1 MGGLISIGQPF
12 LYLFRTRNRPSSFP
26 TLVTHFSCVYR
37 ERRRGRRRKRKPVFP
52 VVRRQFDGAA
62 LSVLCSRAASF
73 LAAGQ
78 GETKDK
84 LQRRPSCDPSHLT
97 LYIYTG
103 NTGLVSWEEIP
114 RWTDNLLSSL
124 FSSIEK
130 FLTERISRAA
140 SIIFAMIASSSLY
153 EDFRLISSLCF
164 ESKSEGY
171 Y

>member
-1 MGGLISIGQPF
+1 MQRRSRRSGGFNIDRANRFSTCFGHG
-12 LYLFRTRNRPSSFP
+12 NRPSSFP

-97 LYIYTG
+97 LYIYIYIQATPALYHG
-103 NTGLVSWEEIP
+103 
-114 RWTDNLLSSL
+114 R
-124 FSSIEK
+124 K
-130 FLTERISRAA
+130 FLAGPTTFSPRY
-140 SIIFAMIASSSLY
+140 FLP
-153 EDFRLISSLCF
+153 
-164 ESKSEGY
+164 SKSFLPREFREQPRSFSQ
-171 Y
+171 